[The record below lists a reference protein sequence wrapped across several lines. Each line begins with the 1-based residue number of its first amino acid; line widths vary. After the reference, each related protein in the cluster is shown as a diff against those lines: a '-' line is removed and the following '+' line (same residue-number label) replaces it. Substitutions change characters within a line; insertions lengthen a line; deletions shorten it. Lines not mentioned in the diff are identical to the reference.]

1 MNPSLKGFFEEE
13 KKRVFAP
20 DPYFSMRVMARLREG
35 RTRENGIWDVIPGSA
50 RPVFGLAIVLML
62 AFLAVQ
68 VFVPQVPE
76 RGFVTAALEADQG
89 ASDSAFLYSGGDLPA
104 DTELL
109 NQLIGADEIK

>member
-1 MNPSLKGFFEEE
+1 MNPSLKDFFEEE
-13 KKRVFAP
+13 KKRVFTP
-20 DPYFSMRVMARLREG
+20 DPFFSTRVMARLRES
-35 RTRENGIWDVIPGSA
+35 RASENDIWDVIPGST

-76 RGFVTAALEADQG
+76 RGFVTAVLEADQNQ
-89 ASDSAFLYSGGDLPA
+89 ADSAFLYSGADLPA

-109 NQLIGADEIK
+109 NQLIGADEK

>member
-1 MNPSLKGFFEEE
+1 MNPSLKDFFEEE
-13 KKRVFAP
+13 KKRVFTP
-20 DPYFSMRVMARLREG
+20 DPYFSTRVMARLREG
-35 RTRENGIWDVIPGSA
+35 RTRENGIWDVIPGST

-76 RGFVTAALEADQG
+76 RGLITAVIEEQG
-89 ASDSAFLYSGGDLPA
+89 QSDSSILYSGADLPA

-109 NQLIGADEIK
+109 NQLIGADQKQ

>member
-1 MNPSLKGFFEEE
+1 MNPSLKDFFEEE
-13 KKRVFAP
+13 KKRVFTP
-20 DPYFSMRVMARLREG
+20 DPYFSTRVMARLRES
-35 RTRENGIWDVIPGSA
+35 RTRENGIWDVIPGSTK
-50 RPVFGLAIVLML
+50 PVFGLAIVLML

-89 ASDSAFLYSGGDLPA
+89 TDSAFLYSGADLPS

-109 NQLIGADEIK
+109 NQLIGADEKQ

>member
-35 RTRENGIWDVIPGSA
+35 RTRENGMWDVIPGSA

-76 RGFVTAALEADQG
+76 RGFVTAALEADQNQ
-89 ASDSAFLYSGGDLPA
+89 SDAFLYSSADLPA

-109 NQLIGADEIK
+109 NQLIGADEK

>member
-13 KKRVFAP
+13 KKRVFTP
-20 DPYFSMRVMARLREG
+20 DPYFSTRVLARVRES
-35 RTRENGIWDVIPGSA
+35 RTRENDIWAVIPGST

-62 AFLAVQ
+62 AFFAVQ

-76 RGFVTAALEADQG
+76 RGLVTAVIEEQG
-89 ASDSAFLYSGGDLPA
+89 QGDGSFLYSGADLPA

-109 NQLIGADEIK
+109 NQLIGADEK

>member
-13 KKRVFAP
+13 KKRVFTP
-20 DPYFSMRVMARLREG
+20 DPYFSTRVMARLRES

-68 VFVPQVPE
+68 VFVPQMPE
-76 RGFVTAALEADQG
+76 RGFMDALLESEQGPSDILMSSGAEMPDQE
-89 ASDSAFLYSGGDLPA
+89 FV
-104 DTELL
+104 
-109 NQLIGADEIK
+109 NQ